1 MTFRLLLVLLNV
13 LLLNG
18 QIRAQQLP
26 SVTGSVHEATG
37 APLALV
43 TVVLMHLPDSVV
55 TATQTTNEHG
65 TYAFAQVA
73 AGRYCLKA
81 LLLSYRPARSAAF
94 EVADRAV
101 FVPRILLTPLT
112 TILQGVTVQGRPPA
126 LEQLAD
132 RTVLHVDRLNTA
144 GDNALEV
151 LRKAPGVQLD
161 KDENIVYRGSMG
173 VTVLLDGKPTYM
185 SGEALKAYLKSLPA
199 SAISQLELL
208 PNPPASL
215 DAAGTAGVLNIRL
228 KRTQRP
234 GLSGTGTVAGGYGRY
249 EKASGSTNL
258 HYNVGKVRLFTRLSA
273 GRYNSYNRLVQVRHI
288 RDTVYRQVSYWHPLG
303 HTLNYAVGAEVA
315 LTPRQ
320 TLGGQV
326 RGSRYAE
333 TAPTTSET
341 ILTAANGQPVGR
353 LQMDNPKTS
362 LSRNTG
368 LNLNYRFVLDSL
380 GRELSADADYV
391 HYSST
396 ADQTFTNLAFT
407 PLNDVA
413 RDAGRLRS
421 AAASTVTVRAAKV
434 DYVHPVAGTAWR
446 AETGAKV
453 SWVTTQSALAFD
465 TFVGDTWQPDQLRTN
480 QFAYN
485 ETITAAYLSLGTTLG
500 KLDLKGGLRGEH
512 TRSVGESP
520 TTSQRVRR
528 DYTQLFPSLFATYK
542 LGEHDQVGLS
552 GSRRITR
559 PNYQSLNPFLT
570 YTDAYTA
577 HQGNPY
583 LRPSLAA
590 SAALTYT
597 HRNFQVLNLSYLRET
612 NGINNVVYQNDETEI
627 ATSVEQNLAETMTL
641 ILSSGGHSDVTKWWG
656 VDNQLAGSYA
666 QTSTPVEGQPV
677 RLARFGWSASSD
689 HTFTLPR
696 HYLLT
701 VGGNYRSPT
710 VQGLYHIRA
719 NGSLNL
725 GLKKQLWQEKA
736 TLSLRLTDLFY
747 TDQWRSY
754 LRYNNVDMTWN
765 NQYESR
771 KVLVSFTWKM
781 GSGKVMSRRVAGS
794 QEEESRVSN

>member
-1 MTFRLLLVLLNV
+1 MKICTLLATFGLLLLSER
-13 LLLNG
+13 
-18 QIRAQQLP
+18 IHAQQSA
-26 SVTGSVHEATG
+26 SVTGSVRDATG
-37 APLALV
+37 RPLALA
-43 TVVLMHLPDSVV
+43 TAVLLHLPDSAVV
-55 TATQTTNEHG
+55 AAQPTNEQG
-65 TYAFAQVA
+65 DYSFTRVA

-81 LLLSYRPARSAAF
+81 LLLSYRPARSAS
-94 EVADRAV
+94 
-101 FVPRILLTPLT
+101 FVVGSGPVIVPPLTLTPLST
-112 TILQGVTVQGRPPA
+112 TLQGVTVQGRLPA

-151 LRKAPGVQLD
+151 LRKAPGIQLY
-161 KDENIVYRGSMG
+161 KDENIVYRGSTG
-173 VTVLLDGKPTYM
+173 VLILLDGKQTYM

-234 GLSGTGTVAGGYGRY
+234 GLSGTATVAGGYGRY

-258 HYNVGKVRLFTRLSA
+258 HYNVGKVRLFARLST
-273 GRYNSYNRLVQVRHI
+273 GRSNSFNRLVQVRHI
-288 RDTVYRQVSYWHPLG
+288 RDTVYRQVNYWHPLG
-303 HTLNYAVGAEVA
+303 HSVNYAVGAEVA

-326 RGSRYAE
+326 RGSRYTE

-341 ILTAANGQPVGR
+341 IITGAAGQPVGR
-353 LQMDNPKTS
+353 LQMDNPQA
-362 LSRNTG
+362 SRSDNAG
-368 LNLNYRFVLDSL
+368 LNLNYRFALDTL
-380 GRELSADADYV
+380 GRELSADVDYV
-391 HYSST
+391 RYTSS

-407 PLNDVA
+407 PLSDVA

-421 AAASTVTVRAAKV
+421 AESSAVTVRAAKV
-434 DYVHPVAGTAWR
+434 DYLHPVAGTTWR

-453 SWVTTQSALAFD
+453 SWVTTRSALAFD
-465 TFVGDTWQPDQLRTN
+465 TFAGDIWQPDPLRTN
-480 QFAYN
+480 EFEYN
-485 ETITAAYLSLGTTLG
+485 ETITAAYLSLSTTLG
-500 KLDLKGGLRGEH
+500 KLRLKGGLRGEH
-512 TRSVGESP
+512 THSVGASP
-520 TTSQRVRR
+520 ITGQRVRR
-528 DYTQLFPSLFATYK
+528 DYAQLFPSLFAIYK
-542 LGEHDQVGLS
+542 FSEHDQVGVS

-559 PNYQSLNPFLT
+559 PNYQSLNPFLS

-583 LRPSLAA
+583 LAPSLAM
-590 SAALTYT
+590 SAVLTYT
-597 HRNFQVLNLSYLRET
+597 HRNFQVLGLSYLRAT
-612 NGINNVVYQNDETEI
+612 NGINDVVYQNDETKVS
-627 ATSVEQNLAETMTL
+627 TSIEQNLAQATTL
-641 ILSSGGHSDVTKWWG
+641 ILSCGGHSDVTKWWG

-666 QTSTPVEGQPV
+666 QTHTQMEGQPV
-677 RLARFGWSASSD
+677 RLAQFGWSASSD

-696 HYLLT
+696 HFLLT

-710 VQGLYHIRA
+710 VQGLYYVRA

-725 GLKKQLWQEKA
+725 GLKKQLWQERA

-754 LRYNNVDMTWN
+754 LRYNNVNMTWN

-771 KVLVSFTWKM
+771 KVLVSFTWKI
-781 GSGKVMSRRVAGS
+781 GNGKVMSRRTAGS
-794 QEEESRVSN
+794 QEEENRVSN